1 MGAQIIVQSPQQS
14 CEYIV
19 NSANTFLNVQREKVK
34 NLSDEEF
41 KTQVESV
48 MTQIAEKDYNLGREH
63 QRFWNEIVTH
73 KYIFDR

>member
-48 MTQIAEKDYNLGREH
+48 MT
-63 QRFWNEIVTH
+63 
-73 KYIFDR
+73 